1 MSDFR
6 IDKITNRTGDT
17 GPQIAGISTFTGTSG
32 MAIPSGPTAYRGGR
46 GRGLF
51 SGGYLQGGGDKNVI
65 EMIEIATTGNSTD
78 FGDLTTERRG
88 TGGCCASST
97 RSVMIGGRDSPV
109 NECVI
114 DYVTISSSGG
124 ASDFGELSEGVSNS
138 GQCSSATRGIC
149 YAGGRGNPSP
159 TMSSQISYITIATT
173 GDASDFGTAT
183 SAIFTPGGAASPT
196 RGLFAGGYTPVE
208 LKSIDYITIAST
220 GNALDFGELPVT
232 IRRVAGS
239 SNSTRAIWA
248 GGNRYPSAPHGTADI
263 DYSTIATLG
272 NAIDFGTL
280 ANSNAGGAAACA
292 SSIRT
297 VINVTTTSSPQHSNV
312 MEYVTIMSTGNS
324 IDFGDLTTANLWG
337 RGGSS
342 DSHGGLS

>member
-1 MSDFR
+1 MSEFR
-6 IDKITNRTGDT
+6 VDKITNRTGDT
-17 GPQIAGISTFTGTSG
+17 GPQIAGISTFSGTSG

-65 EMIEIATTGNSTD
+65 EMIEIATIGNATD

-124 ASDFGELSEGVSNS
+124 ASDFGELAGGVANS

-149 YAGGRGNPSP
+149 YAGSRSNPSP
-159 TMSSQISYITIATT
+159 ANSSAISYITLAST
-173 GDASDFGTAT
+173 GDASDFGEAS
-183 SAIFTPGGAASPT
+183 SALVTPGGAASST
-196 RGLFAGGYTPVE
+196 RGLFAGGYNPAE
-208 LKSIDYITIAST
+208 LNNIEYVTIASL
-220 GNALDFGELPVT
+220 GNSQDFGDLT
-232 IRRVAGS
+232 ITVRRIAGS

-248 GGNRYPSAPHGTADI
+248 GGNRYPSAPAGTADI

-272 NAIDFGTL
+272 NALDFGSL
-280 ANSNAGGAAACA
+280 SSSDAGGPGACA
-292 SSIRT
+292 SATRS
-297 VINVTTTSSPQHSNV
+297 VINRNTSSGTASNV
-312 MEYVTIMSTGNS
+312 MDYVTIMTTGNA
-324 IDFGDLTTANLWG
+324 IDFGDLKVANLWG

-342 DSHGGLS
+342 DVHGGIA

>member
-1 MSDFR
+1 MSEFR
-6 IDKITNRTGDT
+6 IDKITNRDGTSGT
-17 GPQIAGISTFTGTSG
+17 SIAGITTFSGTSG
-32 MAIPSGPTAYRGGR
+32 MQLPTGPTEYRGGR

-51 SGGYLQGGGDKNVI
+51 SGGYLQGGGDRNVI
-65 EMIEIATTGNSTD
+65 EMIEIATTGNATD

-114 DYVTISSSGG
+114 DYVTFSSSGG
-124 ASDFGELSEGVSNS
+124 ASDFGELTGGVANS

-149 YAGGRGNPSP
+149 YAGSRANPSP
-159 TMSSQISYITIATT
+159 ANSSQISYITLAST

-183 SAIFTPGGAASPT
+183 SALVTPGGAASPT
-196 RGLFAGGYTPVE
+196 RGLFAGGYNPVE
-208 LKSIDYITIAST
+208 LKSIDYITIASL
-220 GNALDFGELPVT
+220 GNALDFGELT
-232 IRRVAGS
+232 ITVRRTAGS

-272 NAIDFGTL
+272 NALDFGTL
-280 ANSNAGGAAACA
+280 TNSNAGGAAACA
-292 SSIRT
+292 SSTRT
-297 VINVTTTSSPQHSNV
+297 VINVTTTSSPQHSNI

-324 IDFGDLTTANLWG
+324 IDFGDLTTNNLWG

-342 DSHGGLS
+342 DVHGGLG

>member
-1 MSDFR
+1 MSEFR
-6 IDKITNRTGDT
+6 VDKITNRTGDT
-17 GPQIAGISTFTGTSG
+17 GPQICGVSTFSGTSG
-32 MAIPSGPTAYRGGR
+32 MAMPSGPTEYRGGR

-65 EMIEIATTGNSTD
+65 EMIEIATIGNATD

-124 ASDFGELSEGVSNS
+124 ATDFGQLSEGVSNS

-159 TMSSQISYITIATT
+159 TMSSQISYITLAST

-183 SAIFTPGGAASPT
+183 STIFTPGGAASPT

-208 LKSIDYITIAST
+208 LKSIDYITIASK
-220 GNALDFGELPVT
+220 GNSLDFGELPVT

-280 ANSNAGGAAACA
+280 SSSDAGGPGACA
-292 SSIRT
+292 SATRS
-297 VINVTTTSSPQHSNV
+297 VINRNTTSGTASNV
-312 MEYVTIMSTGNS
+312 MDYVNIMTLGNAF
-324 IDFGDLTTANLWG
+324 DFGDLTTNALWG
-337 RGGSS
+337 RAGSS
-342 DSHGGLS
+342 DVHGGLG